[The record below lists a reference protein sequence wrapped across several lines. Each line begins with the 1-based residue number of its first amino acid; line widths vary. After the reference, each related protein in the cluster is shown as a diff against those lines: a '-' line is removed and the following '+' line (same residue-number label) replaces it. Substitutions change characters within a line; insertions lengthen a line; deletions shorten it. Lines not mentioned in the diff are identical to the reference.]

1 VRRRPALAPLL
12 AAALAIAAFGGA
24 ETPPEGVDAALW
36 SEGRRAFLEVG
47 GSGCSECHGRYGANE
62 LGQAPVIRGA
72 DAAQIRSSVAN
83 MDAMA
88 FLQGVVTDAEIEA
101 IVHYLAHLDTMRP
114 VVVVRRRG
122 ALTPTEVVVPAA
134 THVQLI
140 LDNQDRSACTWH
152 VAGSDVAP
160 AHLAGRT
167 TGAVDWVT
175 GGAGRLTAVCEE
187 TPESTL
193 EVRIE

>member
-1 VRRRPALAPLL
+1 VRHRPALAPLL

-24 ETPPEGVDAALW
+24 ESPPEGVDAALW
-36 SEGRRAFLEVG
+36 SEGRRAYLEVG
-47 GSGCSECHGRYGANE
+47 GSGCSECHGRFAANE

-101 IVHYLAHLDTMRP
+101 IVHYLAHLQTMTP

-122 ALTPTEVVVPAA
+122 ALIPAEVVVPAD

-140 LDNQDRSACTWH
+140 LDNQDRGACTWR
-152 VAGSDVAP
+152 VVGVGAAP
-160 AHLAGRT
+160 LPGRT
-167 TGAVDWVT
+167 TGAVDWRT
-175 GGAGRLTAVCEE
+175 GGPGRLTASCEE
-187 TPESTL
+187 NPDTTL
-193 EVRIE
+193 EVRVE